1 MDINL
6 LIEAFLNILVPSNLM
21 LVVGGMMLGVFFGAL
36 PGISSSMGIV
46 LMMPF
51 TYYMGII
58 PSIILLVALYAG
70 SAYGGSITAIMF
82 NTPGTPGA
90 VATTFDGYP
99 MSQKGKAGRA
109 LGLAVSSS
117 AVGGIISV
125 LIMLVLAPPMSRF
138 ALKIQSAEYFALT
151 VLGIVCIAG
160 IGSKN
165 IEKALITGGF
175 GILIAMMGLDPMTG
189 ASRFTF
195 GDVRLLNGIEFIPV
209 MIGAF
214 ALAEVLKKLSES
226 LEAGFDTSGE
236 NISLEALKLKD
247 LLMHKIVLLKS
258 SLIGTVIGIL
268 PGT

>member
-1 MDINL
+1 MDFSL
-6 LIEAFLNILVPSNLM
+6 LSEAFLNILAPSNLL
-21 LVVGGMMLGVFFGAL
+21 LVLGGMLLGVFFGAL

-70 SAYGGSITAIMF
+70 SAYGGSITAILF
-82 NTPGTPGA
+82 NTPGTPEA

-99 MSQKGKAGRA
+99 LAQKGKAGRA

-117 AVGGIISV
+117 AIGGIVAV
-125 LIMLVLAPPMSRF
+125 LIMLVLAPPMSKV
-138 ALKIQSAEYFALT
+138 ALEIQSAEYFALT

-165 IEKALITGGF
+165 IEKSLITGGL

-189 ASRFTF
+189 VTRFTF

-214 ALAEVLKKLSES
+214 ALAEVLNKLSES
-226 LEAGFDTSGE
+226 LETGFNTEGTK
-236 NISLEALKLKD
+236 ISLEALKLKD
-247 LLMHKIVLLKS
+247 LLMHKIVLIKS
-258 SLIGTVIGIL
+258 ALIGTV
-268 PGT
+268 